1 MCCLLSNNL
10 RICDLISKTINYC
23 CNNKTINSI
32 TTGRPYYGGN
42 FLGGFVRGLL
52 GWLEGVKNPS
62 SSSSSPDGNNE
73 IIAASYYAAAAPYEI
88 VVVPSSASAPASS
101 AAAVPEDSIKFE

>member
-42 FLGGFVRGLL
+42 FLGGFVSGLL
-52 GWLEGVKNPS
+52 GWREGVKNPS
-62 SSSSSPDGNNE
+62 SNSPDGNNE
-73 IIAASYYAAAAPYEI
+73 IIAASYYASAAPYEI